1 MELSLIPTN
10 SSAYTGLSRYEKE
23 VVESQ
28 TSLKISTLSDSDI
41 MNLALRVISLSKIK
55 LGSKPL
61 PDDEHRALVLVLME
75 DIKSYGYLTIDEI
88 NLALKRGLNGEFNSS
103 GNDVVFFSPSN
114 FVQWIRK
121 FVEQKNEVM
130 RKVANA
136 KVIEPEK
143 PKPSDADLKMAAI
156 NSANMYAQ
164 EMMRCQEKSIKMNW
178 IAGGLHV
185 LYDYIAQFGIYE
197 TSVEDKRR
205 IYKTLL
211 PKFNDKDE
219 LIMACKAQCYKEFI
233 ENLAD
238 FKAYL
243 TETGEIKPCE

>member
-1 MELSLIPTN
+1 MELSLIHT
-10 SSAYTGLSRYEKE
+10 SSAITGLSRSEKD

-28 TSLKISTLSDSDI
+28 TSIKISSLTNQDL
-41 MNLALRVISLSKIK
+41 MNLAMRAISLAKIK

-61 PDDEHRALVLVLME
+61 PDDEHKALVLVLME
-75 DIKSYGYLTIDEI
+75 DIKSFGYLSIDEI
-88 NLALKRGLNGEFNSS
+88 NLALKRGLNGDYNSQ
-103 GNDVVFFSPSN
+103 GNDVIFFSPSN
-114 FVQWIRK
+114 FVQWIKK
-121 FVEQKNEVM
+121 FIEQKNEVM

-136 KVIEPEK
+136 MVVEPEK
-143 PKPSDADLKMAAI
+143 PIPSDSDLKMAAI

-164 EMMRCQEKSIKMNW
+164 EMMRCQERSIKMNW

-185 LYDYIAQFGIYE
+185 LYDYIVQFGIYE
-197 TSVEDKRR
+197 ASAEDKKR
-205 IYKTLL
+205 IYTTLL
-211 PKFNDKDE
+211 PKYQDKDQ
-219 LIMACKAQCYKEFI
+219 LIMACKAQCYREFI

>member
-1 MELSLIPTN
+1 MELSLIRTSN
-10 SSAYTGLSRYEKE
+10 AYAGLSKSEKE
-23 VVESQ
+23 ILDAQ
-28 TSLKISTLSDSDI
+28 GAIKISTLNDSDI
-41 MNLALRVISLSKIK
+41 MNVALHCISISKIK
-55 LGSKPL
+55 LGSKAL
-61 PDDEHRALVLVLME
+61 PDDEHKALVLILME
-75 DIKSYGYLTIDEI
+75 DIASFGHLSIHEI
-88 NLALKRGLNGEFNSS
+88 KLALKQGLNGEFNSAS
-103 GNDVVFFSPSN
+103 NDVVFFSSSN
-114 FVQWIRK
+114 FVQWVKK
-121 FVEQKNEVM
+121 FIERKNEVM

-164 EMMRCQEKSIKMNW
+164 EAMRCQEKSIKMNW

-185 LYDYIAQFGIYE
+185 LYDYVVQFGIYE
-197 TSVEDKRR
+197 TSLEDKQR

-211 PKFNDKDE
+211 PKYQDKDQ
-219 LIMACKAQCYKEFI
+219 LVMACKAQCYREFI

-243 TETGEIKPCE
+243 DETGQIKPCE

>member
-1 MELSLIPTN
+1 MELSLIHT
-10 SSAYTGLSRYEKE
+10 SSAITGLSRSEKDI
-23 VVESQ
+23 VESQ
-28 TSLKISTLSDSDI
+28 ASLKISSLTNQDL
-41 MNLALRVISLSKIK
+41 MNLAMRAISLAKIK

-61 PDDEHRALVLVLME
+61 PDAEHKALVLVLME
-75 DIKSYGYLTIDEI
+75 DIKSFGYLSIDEI
-88 NLALKRGLNGEFNSS
+88 NLALKRGLNGDYNSQ
-103 GNDVVFFSPSN
+103 GNDVIFFSPSN
-114 FVQWIRK
+114 FVQWIKK
-121 FVEQKNEVM
+121 FIEQKNEVM

-136 KVIEPEK
+136 KVVEPEK
-143 PKPSDADLKMAAI
+143 PIPSDADLKMAAI

-185 LYDYIAQFGIYE
+185 LYDYIVQFGIYE
-197 TSVEDKRR
+197 ASGEDKKR
-205 IYKTLL
+205 IYATLL
-211 PKFNDKDE
+211 PKYQDKDQ
-219 LIMACKAQCYKEFI
+219 LIMACKAQCYREFI

>member
-10 SSAYTGLSRYEKE
+10 SDLSSLSRYEKDI
-23 VVESQ
+23 VAAQ
-28 TSLKISTLSDSDI
+28 TTLKVLSLADADL
-41 MNLALRVISLSKIK
+41 MNLAMRSISLAKIK

-61 PDDEHRALVLVLME
+61 PDAEHKALVLVLME
-75 DIKSYGYLTIDEI
+75 DIKSFGQLSIDEI
-88 NLALKRGLNGEFNSS
+88 NLALKRGLNGDYNST
-103 GNDVVFFSPSN
+103 GNDVIFFSPSN
-114 FVQWIRK
+114 FVQWIK
-121 FVEQKNEVM
+121 KYQEQKREVM
-130 RKVANA
+130 RIVKQKEVEPVAP
-136 KVIEPEK
+136 I
-143 PKPSDADLKMAAI
+143 PSDADLKMAAI

-185 LYDYIAQFGIYE
+185 LYDYIVQFGIYE
-197 TSVEDKRR
+197 AHPEDKKR
-205 IYKTLL
+205 IYATLL
-211 PKFNDKDE
+211 PKYQDKDQ
-219 LIMACKAQCYKEFI
+219 LIMACKAQCYREFI